1 MKAMAYE
8 QGKTGSA
15 AIKDILD
22 EIREATRAV
31 KVAEERRIRN
41 EAEII
46 AAENNCVVGQAGIVP
61 PKNAQDELDFE
72 TKLASIPA

>member
-1 MKAMAYE
+1 MDNAYGSVTASMKAMAYE
-8 QGKTGSA
+8 QGRTGSA

-31 KVAEERRIRN
+31 KVAEERRVRN

-46 AAENNCVVGQAGIVP
+46 SAENNCVVGQPGIVP
-61 PKNAQDELDFE
+61 PKNA
-72 TKLASIPA
+72 